1 MKIIILIGSILFIFL
16 LFKILSERNKI
27 NLMME
32 YLQPILGFFA
42 LLLLGAVFSENI
54 KAIKIKYL
62 VSAVV
67 IQVVLAY
74 MLINLPIIS
83 SFFEYLSYGV
93 MTLKDANDYGT
104 AFVFGYLA
112 DGAPNAPFEI
122 SNEANTFIFAFGL
135 SFQLPVI
142 LSLLARVGIV
152 DSQFLKDRRKY
163 VVVIIFAAA
172 ALLTPPDPITQIGLA
187 IPLLILYE
195 LSIFSVKFIENKNLK
210 KTDA

>member
-1 MKIIILIGSILFIFL
+1 
-16 LFKILSERNKI
+16 
-27 NLMME
+27 ME

-67 IQVVLAY
+67 IQAVLAY

-104 AFVFGYLA
+104 AFVFGHLS

-122 SNEANTFIFAFGL
+122 SNEANTFIFAF
-135 SFQLPVI
+135 
-142 LSLLARVGIV
+142 IV
-152 DSQFLKDRRKY
+152 AQIMFLNGFY
-163 VVVIIFAAA
+163 QSEI
-172 ALLTPPDPITQIGLA
+172 
-187 IPLLILYE
+187 
-195 LSIFSVKFIENKNLK
+195 KNLK
-210 KTDA
+210 VGKVDSNKWVYISGLILATILTSAASAELYVIITSFLTDG